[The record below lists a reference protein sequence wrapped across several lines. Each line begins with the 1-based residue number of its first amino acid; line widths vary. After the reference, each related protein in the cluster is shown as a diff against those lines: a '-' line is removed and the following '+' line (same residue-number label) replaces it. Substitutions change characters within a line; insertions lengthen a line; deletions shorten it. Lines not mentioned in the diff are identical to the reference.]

1 MSLALIERLVIETT
15 LVLDRADFMSLEQ
28 NSRKRKA
35 IWAHS
40 IPKQQQEGLRTSLG
54 GHPTVEDVTDFS
66 PDYGD
71 SETSDVVA
79 PLLDNQ
85 GMLLYPDGKTHSS
98 DEAESDGPRS
108 THSDDDMLVPQAF
121 PWTKELAS
129 ASVTASVHR
138 RMPGGLIV
146 LPQNVAMGPPS
157 ICPHFPSI
165 CPHCPFS
172 IDARG
177 SQPSEVPQRTEAEAE
192 IREPTHITV
201 RIHPEYYGEDLR
213 IIKRSPGGE

>member
-15 LVLDRADFMSLEQ
+15 LLLDRADFMSLEQ
-28 NSRKRKA
+28 NCRKRKA

-85 GMLLYPDGKTHSS
+85 GMLLYPDGKRTAVTRQRATGRDQRTATMTCWSHKHSH
-98 DEAESDGPRS
+98 GPRNWP
-108 THSDDDMLVPQAF
+108 L
-121 PWTKELAS
+121 
-129 ASVTASVHR
+129 R
-138 RMPGGLIV
+138 R
-146 LPQNVAMGPPS
+146 
-157 ICPHFPSI
+157 
-165 CPHCPFS
+165 
-172 IDARG
+172 
-177 SQPSEVPQRTEAEAE
+177 
-192 IREPTHITV
+192 
-201 RIHPEYYGEDLR
+201 
-213 IIKRSPGGE
+213 